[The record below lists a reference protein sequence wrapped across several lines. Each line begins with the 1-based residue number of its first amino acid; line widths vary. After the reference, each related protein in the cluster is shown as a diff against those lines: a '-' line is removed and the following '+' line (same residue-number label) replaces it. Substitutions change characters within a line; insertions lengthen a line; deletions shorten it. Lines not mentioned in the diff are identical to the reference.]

1 MWVVGVAEVAVKA
14 MNGEWVVE
22 EEKESSGQGRRK
34 WGKKKMNGQGNNREV
49 SLKKKKVGRR

>member
-22 EEKESSGQGRRK
+22 EEKESKADGEEGSG
-34 WGKKKMNGQGNNREV
+34 GKKK
-49 SLKKKKVGRR
+49 